1 MPENAVMDAV
11 DDVVDLDGAETG
23 NSGQDS
29 DSSVDSTQDSNGA
42 ESSQAESETAPVIAD
57 ANGNLKLS
65 EKARTELDQI
75 KQRDPKLAREM
86 RAALFDRQA
95 LMQKVPGGVKEAL
108 ATIEAYEAEGGSE
121 AAQEVKAEL
130 GRWQDLD
137 AKWMGKDPTFVQEMA
152 TNNPE
157 AFTAHA
163 PAVMNKF
170 AELDPDGF
178 SYQVSRVFAQD
189 MAANNIALTM
199 ERMKDHLLG
208 EDGKVKPGM
217 EGMARQW
224 QALASYVDRV
234 NGMAAKPPAAKVD
247 AAKPGAQGSDIDQ
260 REQALTVREFGSER
274 ARIYDSASANLL
286 KAELGTRKPNETQM
300 SAISELYSNRVDKML
315 RADKKHTDAIDRF
328 VAAKDREG
336 YMKHMRAAYNSP
348 RVKEVMASAVR
359 SVISGKPGP
368 APKPVVKGAT
378 TTVKPADATGFARV
392 ASKPPSN
399 TIAHWK
405 MTAKMLKE
413 GKYILRDGK
422 QVIFSG
428 R

>member
-1 MPENAVMDAV
+1 MPEDAVMDAV
-11 DDVVDLDGAETG
+11 DDVIDLDVTDSGDTGDTGSGEGGESGETSQASTETGAEA
-23 NSGQDS
+23 S
-29 DSSVDSTQDSNGA
+29 
-42 ESSQAESETAPVIAD
+42 PVVAD

-65 EKARTELDQI
+65 EKARAELDQI

-121 AAQEVKAEL
+121 AAQSIRAENQM
-130 GRWQDLD
+130 WKDLD
-137 AKWMGKDPTFVQEMA
+137 ADFQKGDPKFVQDISA
-152 TNNPE
+152 GNPE
-157 AFTAHA
+157 AFAKAA
-163 PAVMNKF
+163 PHVMNKF

-199 ERMKDHLLG
+199 ERMKDHILG

-247 AAKPGAQGSDIDQ
+247 VAKPGARGSDIDQ
-260 REQALTVREFGSER
+260 REQALTIREFGSER
-274 ARIYDSASANLL
+274 ARILDSVTSAAFKTNLGARKAS
-286 KAELGTRKPNETQM
+286 ESQM
-300 SAISELYSNRVDKML
+300 SAIRELYETRLDKML
-315 RADKKHTDAIDRF
+315 RSDKKHCDTIDRY
-328 VAAKDREG
+328 VAAKDKAG
-336 YMKHMRAAYNSP
+336 YAKHMQAAYKAKAP
-348 RVKEVMASAVR
+348 QAMEQAFKAIMP
-359 SVISGKPGP
+359 GKPGP
-368 APKPVVKGAT
+368 VAAKAVAAKSAT
-378 TTVKPADATGFARV
+378 TIKPADATGFARV
-392 ASKPPSN
+392 AAKPASN